1 MIQFTR
7 ILIDSYLYVI
17 IKLVLATYC
26 NQTFATK
33 NMLKLVLANWKPCK
47 IKLIINRDTF
57 ASENCAVNCR

>member
-33 NMLKLVLANWKPCK
+33 NMLELVLVNWKPCK
-47 IKLIINRDTF
+47 IKLIINRDAF